1 MQENRTMTIRLD
13 LPNMRALFPKAPE
26 AVLKDFVDKQDAILG
41 PAGINHTRNRLKYF
55 FANIEHEVDG
65 FTIKN
70 LTENINYTA
79 ARMAEVWPNRFKSA
93 ADVKAKY
100 GTKAGWQ
107 KKAFNDIYGNRMGNR
122 PGTDDGSRFIGRG
135 GPQVTGRDGYK
146 NVGAVA
152 KLSLEETPELAAKYE
167 NQAAVSAGFWT
178 WKKLNAKA
186 DTGDFIGCVKI
197 WNGGT
202 NGLADRRAR
211 MAGNEAIINRLPGSP
226 PTSMPPSDV
235 IDAATE
241 KERKALAA
249 GGSATVAGGAAEG
262 VKKTGTV
269 SEGSLPA
276 FITYPLIATGAVIVI
291 VAAVLIVK
299 KRVAVIKNWF

>member
-1 MQENRTMTIRLD
+1 MTIRLD
-13 LPNMRALFPKAPE
+13 LPSMRALFPKAPA

-41 PAGINHTRNRLKYF
+41 PAGINHTRNRLKFF

-79 ARMAEVWPNRFKSA
+79 ARMAQVWPNRFRSA
-93 ADVKAKY
+93 ADVRAKF
-100 GTKAGWQ
+100 GSARGWQ
-107 KKAFNDIYGNRMGNR
+107 KRAFDDIYGRRMGNR
-122 PGTDDGSRFIGRG
+122 PGSDDGSRFIGRG
-135 GPQVTGRDGYK
+135 GPQITGRDGYRS
-146 NVGAVA
+146 VGAIA
-152 KLSLEETPELAAKYE
+152 KLPLEANPELAAKHE
-167 NQAAVSAGFWT
+167 NQAAVSAAFWT

-186 DTGDFIGCVKI
+186 DLGDFVGCVRL

-226 PTSMPPSDV
+226 PTSTPPKDV

-249 GGSATVAGGAAEG
+249 GGGATIAGGAGEG
-262 VKKTGTV
+262 VKTTGTLSQSV
-269 SEGSLPA
+269 PA
-276 FITYPLIATGAVIVI
+276 FITYPLIATGVAIVL
-291 VAAVLIVK
+291 VAAALIIK
-299 KRVAVIKNWF
+299 KRADIIKNWF